1 MEWGHQAG
9 KIVQLLEA
17 ALRPDLFFFFSS
29 PPLCLSP
36 WPRLYWQIN
45 RVKKCWSTHFPQK
58 LKINSFNN
66 SVKTLLLQFL
76 FTQLYKEY
84 SQMLA
89 HTMFFVT
96 LEKKKVR
103 NMYLLGLKHD
113 L

>member
-17 ALRPDLFFFFSS
+17 ALRPGLFFSS

-89 HTMFFVT
+89 HTTVFVT
-96 LEKKKVR
+96 LKKKR
-103 NMYLLGLKHD
+103 LGICTYSG
-113 L
+113 